1 MSRTSHGADAAASR
15 KPPSM
20 DHDTRGGTEMSERAT
35 TTRAEIG
42 VIGGSGFYQL
52 LTDTEQVRIDTP
64 YGKPSDAVSVGTIA
78 GRRVAF
84 IPRHGRDHRIP
95 PHKINYRAN
104 LWALRS
110 LGVRQILAP
119 CAVGALRRDLP
130 PQGLS
135 SCRTNWWTVPA
146 SVCRRSTT

>member
-1 MSRTSHGADAAASR
+1 
-15 KPPSM
+15 
-20 DHDTRGGTEMSERAT
+20 MSERAT

-64 YGKPSDAVSVGTIA
+64 YGEPSDAVSAGTIA

-84 IPRHGRDHRIP
+84 IPGTAVTTESLPTRSTIGRTCGRCGPSACVRSWP
-95 PHKINYRAN
+95 PA
-104 LWALRS
+104 RS
-110 LGVRQILAP
+110 AR
-119 CAVGALRRDLP
+119 CAGIS

-146 SVCRRSTT
+146 GVGRRSTT

>member
-1 MSRTSHGADAAASR
+1 
-15 KPPSM
+15 
-20 DHDTRGGTEMSERAT
+20 MSERAT

-64 YGKPSDAVSVGTIA
+64 YGEPSDAVSAGTIA

-130 PQGLS
+130 QGLS

-146 SVCRRSTT
+146 GVGRRSTT